1 MTGNIPRKHFYMIR
15 HGQTEANA
23 ARIMAGVMDTPLTEL
38 GRQQAKAVH
47 QVVKRLKAKP
57 TAIIHSQLS
66 RARDTA
72 SIINE
77 VLDLPVYEDAG
88 FGEINAGEWEGV
100 SYEIANPLFTGWVD
114 VPGGEKT
121 EDFFARVKQSK
132 INALTVHADPVLIVC
147 HGGVMR
153 AIGEIWGIS
162 TPGRFENA
170 HLYEFMPHERTHKFP
185 WDVYHYR
192 YCEDEKRLTREK
204 SPLYDAI
211 EALEDILPDSD
222 TKICSASKIA

>member
-1 MTGNIPRKHFYMIR
+1 MTSDIPRKHFYMIR

-23 ARIMAGVMDTPLTEL
+23 ARIMAGVMDTPLTAL
-38 GRQQAKAVH
+38 GRTQAKAV
-47 QVVKRLKAKP
+47 QDVVKRLKIKP
-57 TAIIHSQLS
+57 KAIIHSQLS

-72 SIINE
+72 HIINE
-77 VLDLPVYEDAG
+77 VLSLPLYEDEG
-88 FGEINAGEWEGV
+88 FGEIDAGEWEGV

-121 EDFFARVKQSK
+121 VDFFSRVKKSK
-132 INALTVHADPVLIVC
+132 ISALSVHDDPVLIVC

-162 TPGRFENA
+162 TPGKFENA
-170 HLYEFMPHERTHKFP
+170 HLYEFIPHGMNRKFP

-192 YCEDEKRLTREK
+192 YCEQEKVLKREK
-204 SPLYDAI
+204 SGLYKAI
-211 EALEDILPDSD
+211 DALEDIFSDSD
-222 TKICSASKIA
+222 TESCSASKIA